1 MGDGAAAHT
10 RYRLPSFPSYESNL
24 TRHSVDARWKA
35 LQNSLS
41 GLFCASLGNMDA
53 LHTTS
58 PTHAFL
64 PTGDLPRLPTPH
76 AYTLRHA
83 TLPAERVCTEN
94 LTPFLKLLPCPSRAG
109 IAALLEPHKIF
120 DADWHGLGV
129 HVRWRADE
137 GVELMLTAQAVL
149 DPVRTSADRRR
160 GEIIFCVVL
169 RRKRLTKETAQIGR
183 WSRRLGGR
191 FRGRVMLLWQ
201 VMFGSCYRRT
211 KRYIRCPQKHRC
223 FRRPESRVMISR
235 MVGTV
240 VHDQRHVAHD
250 CAKVPQISTSR

>member
-24 TRHSVDARWKA
+24 TRHSIDARWKA

-64 PTGDLPRLPTPH
+64 PTGDLPRLPTPD

-129 HVRWRADE
+129 HVRWRADA
-137 GVELMLTAQAVL
+137 GVELMLTVQAVL

-160 GEIIFCVVL
+160 GEIILCC
-169 RRKRLTKETAQIGR
+169 LTEEAANEGNGSDWTLESAFGRSVPRSCNVALASNVWVALPSDEAVYTLSPET
-183 WSRRLGGR
+183 S
-191 FRGRVMLLWQ
+191 
-201 VMFGSCYRRT
+201 MFPEAGVAGYDITNGECCRT
-211 KRYIRCPQKHRC
+211 LTTTRC
-223 FRRPESRVMISR
+223 S
-235 MVGTV
+235 
-240 VHDQRHVAHD
+240 
-250 CAKVPQISTSR
+250 

>member
-1 MGDGAAAHT
+1 MDGRRSRSPHKV
-10 RYRLPSFPSYESNL
+10 PSSSFPSYESNL
-24 TRHSVDARWKA
+24 TRLSIDARWKA

-58 PTHAFL
+58 PTRAFL

-109 IAALLEPHKIF
+109 IAALLEPHRIF

-129 HVRWRADE
+129 HVKWRADA
-137 GVELMLTAQAVL
+137 GVELMLTVQAVL
-149 DPVRTSADRRR
+149 DPVRTSANRRR
-160 GEIIFCVVL
+160 GEIF
-169 RRKRLTKETAQIGR
+169 
-183 WSRRLGGR
+183 
-191 FRGRVMLLWQ
+191 F
-201 VMFGSCYRRT
+201 FGCLA
-211 KRYIRCPQKHRC
+211 
-223 FRRPESRVMISR
+223 EE
-235 MVGTV
+235 
-240 VHDQRHVAHD
+240 A
-250 CAKVPQISTSR
+250 AN

>member
-1 MGDGAAAHT
+1 MDG
-10 RYRLPSFPSYESNL
+10 RRCSSPYEVPSSSFPSYESNL
-24 TRHSVDARWKA
+24 RRLSIDARWKA

-76 AYTLRHA
+76 SYTLRHA

-109 IAALLEPHKIF
+109 IAALLEPHRIF

-129 HVRWRADE
+129 HVRWRADA
-137 GVELMLTAQAVL
+137 GVELMLTVQAVL

-160 GEIIFCVVL
+160 GEIFFG
-169 RRKRLTKETAQIGR
+169 LTEGKHLTRETTQIGH
-183 WSRRLGGR
+183 WSRHLGVR
-191 FRGRVMLLWQ
+191 YRGRVMLLWRA
-201 VMFGSCYRRT
+201 MFGSCYHRT
-211 KRYIRCPQKHRC
+211 KRYIRCPQKHRS
-223 FRRPESRVMISR
+223 FRRLVSRVMI
-235 MVGTV
+235 
-240 VHDQRHVAHD
+240 
-250 CAKVPQISTSR
+250 